1 MTGTELPPSWLRAA
15 LDPPRAFGP
24 PSVSGLARATPEDF
38 VVDEDLGFA
47 PEGEG
52 PHWLLRVRKR
62 EANTEFVA
70 RVLAKHGGQRVLD
83 VGFAGLKDR
92 HAVATQW
99 FSVARGK
106 STAAHWLSLEHPEFQ
121 VLEAH
126 AHRRKLQRGALA
138 SNRFQLNV
146 RHLKGDLAALI
157 ARAEALR
164 AHGIPNYFGEQRFGH
179 DVNNLVLAATWA
191 ATREPPRARSDR
203 GFALSA
209 ARSVIFNAVLAARV
223 ERGGWATLQPGDVAN
238 LEGSRSVFAV
248 TAIDETLEQ
257 RIRQFD
263 LHPTGPLWGSG
274 PSLAGGAVL
283 ALEQQVAADYAPL
296 TALLAAEGLRP
307 ERRSLRIKAEALTA
321 ELSGDTLALAFR
333 LPAGAFATAVLR
345 ELIGQPRTAP

>member
-1 MTGTELPPSWLRAA
+1 MTGTELPSSWLRAA

-24 PSVSGLARATPEDF
+24 PLVTGLARATPEDF
-38 VVDEDLGFA
+38 VVDEELGFA

-62 EANTEFVA
+62 AANTEFVA
-70 RVLAKHGGQRVLD
+70 RVLAQHGGQRAGD

-99 FSVARGK
+99 FSVARGT

-138 SNRFQLNV
+138 GNRFQLNV
-146 RHLKGDLAALI
+146 RHLEGDLAALP
-157 ARAEALR
+157 ARAEDLR
-164 AHGIPNYFGEQRFGH
+164 AQGVPNYFGEQRFGR
-179 DVNNLVLAATWA
+179 DANNLVLAARWA
-191 ATREPPRARSDR
+191 ETREPPRARSDR

-223 ERGGWATLQPGDVAN
+223 QRSDWSSLQPGDVAN
-238 LEGSRSVFAV
+238 LEGSGSVFAV
-248 TAIDETLEQ
+248 TVIDETLARRARE
-257 RIRQFD
+257 FD

-283 ALEQQVAADYAPL
+283 ALEQHVAGDYASL
-296 TALLAAEGLRP
+296 TTLLAAEGLRP
-307 ERRSLRIKAEALTA
+307 ERRSLRLKVDALTVD
-321 ELSGDTLALAFR
+321 LSGDTLALAFR

-345 ELIGQPRTAP
+345 ELIAQPRTAP